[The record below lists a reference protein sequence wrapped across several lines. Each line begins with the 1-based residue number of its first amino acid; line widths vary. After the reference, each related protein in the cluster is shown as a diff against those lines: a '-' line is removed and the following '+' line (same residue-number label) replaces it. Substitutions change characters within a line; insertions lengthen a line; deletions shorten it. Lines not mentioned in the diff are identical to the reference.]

1 MAEATE
7 KACLDTKSDVTQT
20 ESSRLLDRVMSPG
33 LSVVIPFHNESES
46 IPALIEEVYAA
57 LANHPSFELICVDD
71 GSSDDT
77 FGQLSALRSAHP
89 DLQLVRH
96 RNQCGQSTAVR
107 TGVKRATAPWV
118 ATLDGDGQNDP
129 ADIPLLLDVLEDPD
143 RPADVHLVI
152 GMRKKRQDNLI
163 KRVSSRIAN
172 GVRARMLGDD
182 TPDSGCGL
190 KLFSRDAF
198 LDLPYFDHMHRF
210 LPALIQRDGG
220 RVVSV
225 PVSHRPRE
233 KGRSH
238 YGVLDR
244 LGAGIVDLLGTLWLK
259 RRARRP
265 VIDDPNGGVEEERG
279 P

>member
-1 MAEATE
+1 
-7 KACLDTKSDVTQT
+7 
-20 ESSRLLDRVMSPG
+20 MSPG

-46 IPALIEEVYAA
+46 IPGLVEEVYAA
-57 LANHPSFELICVDD
+57 LASQPSFELICVDD

-77 FGQLSALRSAHP
+77 FDQLRAVQAAHP
-89 DLQLVRH
+89 GLRLLRH
-96 RNQCGQSTAVR
+96 RERCGQSTAVR
-107 TGVKRATAPWV
+107 TGVKRAKAPWV
-118 ATLDGDGQNDP
+118 VTLDGDGQNDP
-129 ADIPLLLDVLEDPD
+129 ADIPRLLAVLEDPD
-143 RPADVHLVI
+143 RPSDVHLVI

-172 GVRARMLGDD
+172 GVRGHMLGDD

-210 LPALIQRDGG
+210 LPALIQRGGG

-225 PVSHRPRE
+225 PVNHRSRE

-265 VIDDPNGGVEEERG
+265 MVDDSHGGS
-279 P
+279 